1 MKKSSGTYTFM
12 CEKTKTGWSAYLMN
26 IEYGNSVITT
36 FSTIKEMHKNC
47 LEVLNLYLEDLGVE
61 ATIENIIFKFEK

>member
-1 MKKSSGTYTFM
+1 MKPSTGTYTFM
-12 CEKTKTGWSAYLMN
+12 CEKTKTGWSAYA
-26 IEYGNSVITT
+26 ESVGSNVIATT
-36 FSTIKEMHKNC
+36 FGKSIASMHKNC